1 MQALANLMVKKSVAW
16 ATVIVVLLI
25 TLGSLFTAARVEQD
39 DNLLAFL
46 PQNNPDIKTFYE
58 VNNRFGGLSV
68 ALVGISSEDPFDGDF
83 LTRLKT
89 ASKELN
95 ETSGIDFAFTLATVD
110 DFVPDP
116 VKGGIGVSYL
126 VDKIPQN
133 KAERDALRDKVMS
146 RDQVVGNLVSSD
158 GKAVL
163 LYCFLSYGADP
174 KVAAGH
180 IREVVERHFPKEP
193 KYWGGSP
200 FIQSYIFTV
209 TQADL
214 KRLTPWAC
222 AVIILIT
229 IWSFR
234 DAIGTGLAL
243 LSTAIGIAVALG
255 LMGAF
260 GVKANLILGSMPVIL
275 FALGSA
281 YPIHILTRYYT
292 VAGSMGCEGAIKHS
306 ISYLGPTVIASGLT
320 AVSGLLSFVFMDM
333 EPVRTFGLFTGIGVL
348 VTLILSVTFVPAVVR
363 IAELKGKMALA
374 TPTSTLM
381 VKFCTTCQTR
391 PIPVGVGLV
400 LLGALSAVFIGRLDS
415 RIDNSSFYSRHSPP
429 AAAEA
434 FLKNYFGGSQFFQVQ
449 VEGDMN
455 DPDALRELRFLGDH
469 IALLPHVTSVN
480 HVGHVVAKIDEAMEG
495 DERIPDTAAK
505 VKLLYGFLA
514 GKKAVNQLVTEDRKR
529 ALIHIKVDSDRAN
542 HLESVLA
549 EVEALVKTH
558 ALTRYVSE
566 SVTGPRKAEAE
577 ARLRSLVVAR
587 IRALAAQFSVPL
599 PPEKVDELGKRLA
612 ERGGAAAASAD
623 DRAPAKAAIL
633 AFLGSEEFLGT
644 IPSTPPDA
652 ASRIAGALSTLP
664 AHASEAQ
671 MGEAIAKALEL
682 PATDAVVTGLVS
694 DVDKP
699 VAEILRRQLAAIGA
713 RRLVADMK
721 LALAE
726 GGRGQ
731 RFTVALG
738 NALMDLD
745 NAAIALPVVAG
756 EPTGTL
762 ALRVTGLPVLNRG
775 LSDSVDQN
783 QLRAFFVTMGL
794 VFAIVLYLYR
804 SVWSGLLA
812 MAPVS
817 LTLLIIYGGMGALGL
832 HLDVG
837 TSMLASLTTGAG
849 VDYALHLLAA
859 WKAPPGGSLKDAA
872 AYSAFLI
879 GRAIWTNA
887 IMVAVGFVVLTM
899 GEARPLQNVGGLTA
913 AAMVVAALCTF
924 AAIPVLARKPC
935 YDPRPRIAGITPP
948 SDSTDAE
955 PGALPPLH
963 H

>member
-25 TLGSLFTAARVEQD
+25 TIASLFTAARVEQD

-68 ALVGISSEDPFDGDF
+68 ALVGIRSEDPFTSDF
-83 LTRLKT
+83 LGRLKT

-95 ETSGIDFAFTLATVD
+95 QTEGIDFAFTLATVD

-126 VDKIPQN
+126 IDKMPETPAE
-133 KAERDALRDKVMS
+133 KAALREKVMS
-146 RDQVVGNLVSSD
+146 RDQVVGNLISTD

-163 LYCFLSYGADP
+163 LYCFLAYGADP

-180 IREVVERHFPKEP
+180 IRELVEHHFPSEP

-200 FIQSYIFTV
+200 FIQSYIFSV

-333 EPVRTFGLFTGIGVL
+333 QPVRTFGLFTGIGVL

-363 IAELKGKMALA
+363 IAELKGKMSLA
-374 TPTSTLM
+374 TPTSGLM
-381 VKFCTTCQTR
+381 VKFCTVCQTR
-391 PIPVGVGLV
+391 PLPVGIVLVVLGLV
-400 LLGALSAVFIGRLDS
+400 SALFVGRLDS
-415 RIDNSSFYSRHSPP
+415 RIDNSSFYAKNSAP

-434 FLKNYFGGSQFFQVQ
+434 FLKEYFGGSQFFQLQ
-449 VEGDMN
+449 VEGDMT
-455 DPDALRELRFLGDH
+455 DPDALRELRQLGDKVS
-469 IALLPHVTSVN
+469 LLPHVSSVN
-480 HVGHVVAKIDEAMEG
+480 HVGAVIAKIDEAMEG

-505 VKLLYGFLA
+505 VKLLYGFLE
-514 GKKAVNQLVTEDRKR
+514 GKKAVNQLVTSDRKR
-529 ALIHIKVDSDRAN
+529 GLIHIKVDSDRAN
-542 HLESVLA
+542 DLELLLKQVEDLVKS
-549 EVEALVKTH
+549 EAL
-558 ALTRYVSE
+558 LRYVSVE
-566 SVTGPRKAEAE
+566 TQGPRKTEAQ
-577 ARLRSLVVAR
+577 ARLQGLVLAR
-587 IRALAAQFSVPL
+587 IQALGAQFGVPL
-599 PPEKVDELGKRLA
+599 PADKVDALRKRFAAPAGA
-612 ERGGAAAASAD
+612 EVGG
-623 DRAPAKAAIL
+623 DRSRAKAAIL

-644 IPSTPPDA
+644 MPSSPPDA
-652 ASRIAGALSTLP
+652 ASRVAGALSTLP
-664 AHASEAQ
+664 PHPSKEQMAEAL
-671 MGEAIAKALEL
+671 GKALDL
-682 PATDAVVTGLVS
+682 APTDGAVTGLVS
-694 DVDKP
+694 DVEKP
-699 VAEILRRQLAAIGA
+699 LAEIMRRQLAFAGA
-713 RRLVADMK
+713 QQLVGDLGLK
-721 LALAE
+721 LPE

-731 RFTVALG
+731 RFTTALG

-745 NAAIALPVVAG
+745 NLTIALPVTAG

-762 ALRVTGLPVLNRG
+762 AIRVTGLPVLNRG

-794 VFAIVLYLYR
+794 VFAIVLFLYR
-804 SVWSGLLA
+804 SVWSALLA

-817 LTLLIIYGGMGALGL
+817 LTLLIIYGGMGMLGL

-849 VDYALHLLAA
+849 VDYAVHLLAA
-859 WKAPPGGSLKDAA
+859 WKAPPGGTLKDAA

-924 AAIPVLARKPC
+924 AAIPVLARKSC
-935 YDPRPRIAGITPP
+935 YDTRPRIAGITPP

-955 PGALPPLH
+955 LGAQPPH
-963 H
+963 IH

>member
-25 TLGSLFTAARVEQD
+25 TLASLFTAARVEQD

-68 ALVGISSEDPFDGDF
+68 ALVGIRSDDPFTSDF
-83 LTRLKT
+83 LGRLKT

-95 ETSGIDFAFTLATVD
+95 VTEGIDFAFTLSTVD

-126 VDKIPQN
+126 IDKLPETPAE
-133 KAERDALRDKVMS
+133 KAALREKVMS
-146 RDQVVGNLVSSD
+146 RDQVVGNLISTD

-163 LYCFLSYGADP
+163 LYCFLAYGADP
-174 KVAAGH
+174 KASAGH
-180 IREVVERHFPKEP
+180 IRDVVERHFPAEP

-200 FIQSYIFTV
+200 FIQSYIFSV
-209 TQADL
+209 TQGDL

-234 DAIGTGLAL
+234 DALGTGLAL
-243 LSTAIGIAVALG
+243 LSTGIGIAVALG

-333 EPVRTFGLFTGIGVL
+333 QPVRTFGLFTGIGVL
-348 VTLILSVTFVPAVVR
+348 VTLVLSVTFVPAVVR
-363 IAELKGKMALA
+363 IAELKGKMSLA
-374 TPTSTLM
+374 TPTSGLM
-381 VKFCTTCQTR
+381 VKFCTFCQTHR
-391 PIPVGVGLV
+391 LPVGIVLL
-400 LLGALSAVFIGRLDS
+400 LLGAGSAVFVGRLDS
-415 RIDNSSFYSRHSPP
+415 RIDNSSFYSKNSPP

-434 FLKNYFGGSQFFQVQ
+434 FLKEYFGGSQFFQLQ
-449 VEGDMN
+449 LEGDMS
-455 DPDALRELRFLGDH
+455 DPDVLREVRQLGDKVS
-469 IALLPHVTSVN
+469 LLPHVTSVN
-480 HVGHVVAKIDEAMEG
+480 HVGAVIAKIDEAMEG

-514 GKKAVNQLVTEDRKR
+514 GKKAVNQLVTEDRTR
-529 ALIHIKVDSDRAN
+529 ALMHIKVDSDRASD
-542 HLESVLA
+542 LELLLKQVEDLVKS
-549 EVEALVKTH
+549 EAL
-558 ALTRYVSE
+558 LRYVSAD
-566 SVTGPRKAEAE
+566 TQGPRKAEAQ
-577 ARLRSLVVAR
+577 ARLQGLVLAR
-587 IRALAAQFSVPL
+587 IKALAAQFAVPL
-599 PPEKVDELGKRLA
+599 PPGKSDELLKRLG
-612 ERGGAAAASAD
+612 ERGGADATV
-623 DRAPAKAAIL
+623 DRGPAKAAIL

-644 IPSTPPDA
+644 VPSSPPDA
-652 ASRIAGALSTLP
+652 AARVAGALSTLP
-664 AHASEAQ
+664 SHPSREQTAEAL
-671 MGEAIAKALEL
+671 AKVLDL
-682 PATDAVVTGLVS
+682 PPTDAAVTGLVS
-694 DVDKP
+694 DVEKP
-699 VAEILRRQLAAIGA
+699 VAEIMRRQLAFSGA
-713 RRLVADMK
+713 QKMVLD
-721 LALAE
+721 LGLELPE

-731 RFTVALG
+731 RFTTALG

-745 NAAIALPVVAG
+745 NATVALPVTAG

-762 ALRVTGLPVLNRG
+762 AIRVTGLPVLNRG

-783 QLRAFFVTMGL
+783 QLKAFFVTMAL
-794 VFAIVLYLYR
+794 VFAIVLFLYR
-804 SVWSGLLA
+804 SVWSALLA

-817 LTLLIIYGGMGALGL
+817 LTLLIIYGGMGLLGL

-849 VDYALHLLAA
+849 VDYAVHLLAA
-859 WKAPPGGSLKDAA
+859 WKAPPGGTLKEAA

-924 AAIPVLARKPC
+924 AAIPVLARKSC

-955 PGALPPLH
+955 PGALPPH
-963 H
+963 IH